1 MRQWVLDRLDAE
13 KARRGEASDAE
24 LLRGKLDTPAGC
36 WTRSPGPKNACSPT
50 PAPDP
55 PGLLRLTPPIEYGL
69 RDKDRSEGSA
79 MVGPSAE
86 RCRLPCWS
94 WSIGGVRG
102 VPGWVRRGGGDH
114 RGCQSGE
121 QDVEAAFEFG
131 GAVVGGQDGGE
142 AAQDG
147 KFTDRQ
153 PVQAQA
159 QQGVGFLGPFDDLL
173 QLVEDVAVQEPEQGP
188 VDVQGVR
195 PSEAGAGEQFQDL
208 LQWPQGAQWPQSK
221 RGGQG
226 PGDQQRHH
234 LRVGQRQPPEV
245 ARHRP

>member
-102 VPGWVRRGGGDH
+102 VPGWVRRGGGGH

-121 QDVEAAFEFG
+121 QDVESAFEFG

-142 AAQDG
+142 AAQPGEFADG
-147 KFTDRQ
+147 E
-153 PVQAQA
+153 PVQSEP
-159 QQGVGFLGPFDDLL
+159 QQVVGLFGFFDEFLE
-173 QLVEDVAVQEPEQGP
+173 LVEHVAVQEAEQGP
-188 VDVQGVR
+188 VDVQGVGSAE
-195 PSEAGAGEQFQDL
+195 PGAGEQRED
-208 LQWPQGAQWPQSK
+208 
-221 RGGQG
+221 
-226 PGDQQRHH
+226 
-234 LRVGQRQPPEV
+234 V
-245 ARHRP
+245 